1 MKLKVIRCSI
11 LTGLAEVFSMKLEK
25 SLKKML
31 NQVVVTEVF
40 IFVKTLLIVSVITI
54 LILKTKL
61 QKLLHLVK

>member
-1 MKLKVIRCSI
+1 M
-11 LTGLAEVFSMKLEK
+11 TGLAKVFSMKLEK

-31 NQVVVTEVF
+31 NQVVVAEVF